1 MYYERLAAAV
11 EEASGLP
18 VLGYLPESE
27 EYRMESRH
35 LGLFCRARSIG
46 CASGSGD
53 WQLRWRSRLRWIGCW
68 K

>member
-1 MYYERLAAAV
+1 MNRVSSMYYERLAAAV

-35 LGLFCRARSIG
+35 LGLFLPGEVNGENLETMDIK
-46 CASGSGD
+46 
-53 WQLRWRSRLRWIGCW
+53 LI
-68 K
+68 